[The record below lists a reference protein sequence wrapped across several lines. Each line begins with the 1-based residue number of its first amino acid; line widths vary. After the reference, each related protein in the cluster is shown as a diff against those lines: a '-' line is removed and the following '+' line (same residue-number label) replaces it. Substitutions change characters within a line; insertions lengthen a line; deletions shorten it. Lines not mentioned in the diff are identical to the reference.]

1 MSKMIQTGNKVACK
15 DESIKLPKTF
25 GKATESRE
33 GRTLGGVEAKFAQ
46 KADEMVRERRGMA

>member
-1 MSKMIQTGNKVACK
+1 MGKMIQTGNKVCGK

-25 GKATESRE
+25 GKAEQARE
-33 GRTLGGVEAKFAQ
+33 GRAMSGIEAKFAH